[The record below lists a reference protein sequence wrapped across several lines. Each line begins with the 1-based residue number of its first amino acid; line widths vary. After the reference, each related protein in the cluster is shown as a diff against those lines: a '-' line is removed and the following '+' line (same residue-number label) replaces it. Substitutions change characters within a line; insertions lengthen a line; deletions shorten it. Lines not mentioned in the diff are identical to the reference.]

1 MSDDQ
6 QQHAGVRPS
15 RFSGRD
21 GVTQDQRDRPPVDDE
36 RTLVLERDA
45 ASMVPSQL
53 DLFATIDAGTWEA
66 EIGGLPP
73 VAAHSSLDL
82 ARSAYRRELEHR
94 QRPRNTIESYC
105 YDLQVLEDMIGPKP
119 INRID
124 GVDVARFLGEATSKS
139 TRKRR
144 LTSLR
149 RFFRYLIDDAKVL
162 RFDPTEGYYP
172 HQIQLRLPIP
182 LFRNEQRAML
192 DAAAADEAWSL
203 LAIWLM
209 MRLGLTRSE
218 LLALERDHIDR
229 SDPETP
235 VVHVLYREASRQS
248 KERRLAADAEFAAI
262 YSAYLDTRE
271 NDGALITVGPQA
283 VNTMVDRV
291 RKAAHITKDVTP
303 QTLRS
308 TFAVER
314 ARAGADQADL
324 LALLGLADDPRNR
337 QSVRRYIALAA
348 EPASVT
354 PLP

>member
-1 MSDDQ
+1 MPDDQ
-6 QQHAGVRPS
+6 HDAHVVRPS

-21 GVTQDQRDRPPVDDE
+21 GVTQDERDTPPADDE
-36 RTLVLERDA
+36 LALTLERQA
-45 ASMVPSQL
+45 AATVPAQL
-53 DLFATIDAGTWEA
+53 DLFAAIDAGSWEA

-82 ARSAYRRELEHR
+82 ARSAYRRELERR

-105 YDLQVLEDMIGPKP
+105 YDLQVLEDMIGPRP

-124 GVDVARFLGEATSKS
+124 RTDVAKFLGEANSKS

-162 RFDPTEGYYP
+162 KFDPTEGYYP
-172 HQIQLRLPIP
+172 HQIQLRSPVP
-182 LFRNEQRAML
+182 LYRNEQRAML
-192 DAAAADEAWSL
+192 DAARNDEPWSL

-218 LLALERDHIDR
+218 LLSLERDHIDR
-229 SDPETP
+229 SEPGSP
-235 VVHVLYREASRQS
+235 VIHVLYRETSRQS
-248 KERRLAADAEFAAI
+248 KERQLAADAEFATV
-262 YSAYLDTRE
+262 YDTFLDSRE
-271 NDGALITVGPQA
+271 IEGPLISVGPQA

-291 RKAAHITKDVTP
+291 RKAAGITKDVTP

-314 ARAGADQADL
+314 AREGADQVAL

-337 QSVRRYIALAA
+337 QSVRRYLALAA
-348 EPASVT
+348 EPAPVT